1 MIRLIASDLD
11 GTLLNEE
18 GMLSE
23 KTAECIRNAQ
33 QAGILWVAATGR
45 SLKTASELMRTA
57 GVSPEYLLL
66 NGAEFRKSDGTLI
79 FQKSIEESCA
89 QEIIQML
96 MEKKLDFEI
105 NTSVGDFSTDCEF
118 CDTARPMPAV
128 EKIFG
133 AQIKIQKIF
142 IFSEEQNKLK
152 NIKEFLKKRQDI
164 TVTSSATWNIEITDR
179 QANKGAMLEQIAE
192 YYGWSKEEVLVFGD
206 GNNDI
211 SMFEKFP
218 HSRAVKN
225 AVESLK
231 KNAEKVIESNRD
243 DVVAQEVCRL
253 LQHPSFRAVL

>member
-133 AQIKIQKIF
+133 ARIKIQKIF

-192 YYGWSKEEVLVFGD
+192 YYGG
-206 GNNDI
+206 
-211 SMFEKFP
+211 
-218 HSRAVKN
+218 VKKRYWYLGMEIMTFQCLRN
-225 AVESLK
+225 SHIPEPW
-231 KNAEKVIESNRD
+231 EM
-243 DVVAQEVCRL
+243 Q
-253 LQHPSFRAVL
+253 

>member
-79 FQKSIEESCA
+79 FQKSI
-89 QEIIQML
+89 QML

-128 EKIFG
+128 EKIFD

-243 DVVAQEVCRL
+243 DAVAQEVCRL
-253 LQHPSFRAVL
+253 LQHLSL

>member
-18 GMLSE
+18 SMLSE
-23 KTAECIRNAQ
+23 KTAKRIRTAQ

-105 NTSVGDFSTDCEF
+105 NTSSGDFSTDCEF
-118 CDTARPMPAV
+118 CDTACPMPAV
-128 EKIFG
+128 EKIFD

-164 TVTSSATWNIEITDR
+164 TITSSAAWNIEITDR
-179 QANKGAMLEQIAE
+179 QVNKGTMLEQIAE
-192 YYGWSKEEVLVFGD
+192 YYGYSKEEVLVFGD
-206 GNNDI
+206 GKNDI
-211 SMFEKFP
+211 LMFEKFP
-218 HSRAVKN
+218 HSRAMGN

-231 KNAEKVIESNRD
+231 KNRRESHRI
-243 DVVAQEVCRL
+243 
-253 LQHPSFRAVL
+253 

>member
-128 EKIFG
+128 EKIFD

-164 TVTSSATWNIEITDR
+164 T
-179 QANKGAMLEQIAE
+179 
-192 YYGWSKEEVLVFGD
+192 
-206 GNNDI
+206 
-211 SMFEKFP
+211 MFEKFP

-243 DVVAQEVCRL
+243 DAVAQEVCRL

>member
-57 GVSPEYLLL
+57 GVLPEYLLL

-128 EKIFG
+128 EKNFD

-142 IFSEEQNKLK
+142 IFSEEQDKLK

-211 SMFEKFP
+211 SMFEKFHIP
-218 HSRAVKN
+218 
-225 AVESLK
+225 E
-231 KNAEKVIESNRD
+231 
-243 DVVAQEVCRL
+243 Q
-253 LQHPSFRAVL
+253 

>member
-105 NTSVGDFSTDCEF
+105 D
-118 CDTARPMPAV
+118 
-128 EKIFG
+128 

-142 IFSEEQNKLK
+142 IFPEEQNKLK

-243 DVVAQEVCRL
+243 DAVAQEVCRL
-253 LQHPSFRAVL
+253 LQHLSL

>member
-1 MIRLIASDLD
+1 
-11 GTLLNEE
+11 
-18 GMLSE
+18 
-23 KTAECIRNAQ
+23 
-33 QAGILWVAATGR
+33 
-45 SLKTASELMRTA
+45 
-57 GVSPEYLLL
+57 
-66 NGAEFRKSDGTLI
+66 
-79 FQKSIEESCA
+79 
-89 QEIIQML
+89 ML

-128 EKIFG
+128 EKIFD

-142 IFSEEQNKLK
+142 IFPEEQNKLK

-243 DVVAQEVCRL
+243 DAVAQEVCRL
-253 LQHPSFRAVL
+253 LQHLSL

>member
-1 MIRLIASDLD
+1 
-11 GTLLNEE
+11 
-18 GMLSE
+18 
-23 KTAECIRNAQ
+23 
-33 QAGILWVAATGR
+33 
-45 SLKTASELMRTA
+45 
-57 GVSPEYLLL
+57 
-66 NGAEFRKSDGTLI
+66 
-79 FQKSIEESCA
+79 
-89 QEIIQML
+89 ML

-105 NTSVGDFSTDCEF
+105 NTSSGDFSTDCEF
-118 CDTARPMPAV
+118 CDTARSMPAV
-128 EKIFG
+128 EKIFD
-133 AQIKIQKIF
+133 AQIKTQKIF

-164 TVTSSATWNIEITDR
+164 TVTSSAPWNIEITDR

-218 HSRAVKN
+218 HSRAMGN

-243 DVVAQEVCRL
+243 DAVAQEVCRL

>member
-57 GVSPEYLLL
+57 G
-66 NGAEFRKSDGTLI
+66 EFRKSDGTLI

-128 EKIFG
+128 EKIFD

-206 GNNDI
+206 G
-211 SMFEKFP
+211 P

-225 AVESLK
+225 AEESLK

-243 DVVAQEVCRL
+243 DAVAQEVCRL
-253 LQHPSFRAVL
+253 LQHLSL

>member
-18 GMLSE
+18 SMLSE
-23 KTAECIRNAQ
+23 KTAECIRTAQ

-96 MEKKLDFEI
+96 MEKKLDFE
-105 NTSVGDFSTDCEF
+105 F
-118 CDTARPMPAV
+118 CDTACPMPAV
-128 EKIFG
+128 EKIFD

-164 TVTSSATWNIEITDR
+164 TITSSAAWNIEITDR
-179 QANKGAMLEQIAE
+179 QVNKGTMLEQIAE
-192 YYGWSKEEVLVFGD
+192 YYGYSKEEVLVFGD
-206 GNNDI
+206 GKNDI
-211 SMFEKFP
+211 LMFEKFP
-218 HSRAVKN
+218 HSRAMGN

-231 KNAEKVIESNRD
+231 KIAEKVIESNKD
-243 DVVAQEVCRL
+243 DAVAQEVCRL
-253 LQHPSFRAVL
+253 LQHLSL

>member
-18 GMLSE
+18 SMLSE
-23 KTAECIRNAQ
+23 KTAECIRTAQ

-105 NTSVGDFSTDCEF
+105 NTPVGDFSTDCEF
-118 CDTARPMPAV
+118 CDTASTMLAV
-128 EKIFG
+128 EKIFD
-133 AQIKIQKIF
+133 AQIKIQMIF
-142 IFSEEQNKLK
+142 IFPEEQNKLK

-243 DVVAQEVCRL
+243 DAVAQEVCRL
-253 LQHPSFRAVL
+253 LQHLSL

>member
-133 AQIKIQKIF
+133 ARIKIQKIF

-179 QANKGAMLEQIAE
+179 RRIRELCWNRLQSITG
-192 YYGWSKEEVLVFGD
+192 G
-206 GNNDI
+206 
-211 SMFEKFP
+211 
-218 HSRAVKN
+218 VKKRYWYLGMEIMTFQCLRN
-225 AVESLK
+225 SHIPEPW
-231 KNAEKVIESNRD
+231 EM
-243 DVVAQEVCRL
+243 Q
-253 LQHPSFRAVL
+253 

>member
-18 GMLSE
+18 SMLSE
-23 KTAECIRNAQ
+23 KTAKRIRTAQ

-45 SLKTASELMRTA
+45 SLKTASELMRIA

-96 MEKKLDFEI
+96 MEKKFDFE
-105 NTSVGDFSTDCEF
+105 
-118 CDTARPMPAV
+118 MPAV
-128 EKIFG
+128 EKIFD

-142 IFSEEQNKLK
+142 IFSEEQDKLK
-152 NIKEFLKKRQDI
+152 NIKEFLKKRHDI
-164 TVTSSATWNIEITDR
+164 TITSSAAWNIEITDR
-179 QANKGAMLEQIAE
+179 QVNKGTMLEQVAE
-192 YYGWSKEEVLVFGD
+192 YYGYSKEEVLVFGD
-206 GNNDI
+206 GKNDI
-211 SMFEKFP
+211 LMFEKFP
-218 HSRAVKN
+218 HSRAMGN

-231 KNAEKVIESNRD
+231 KIAEKVIESNKD
-243 DVVAQEVCRL
+243 DAVAQEVCRL